1 MNDWKKNNEPSLSEK
16 EDFESCL
23 NMIDIN
29 EAYYTHTKIVS
40 QDFEIKKV
48 EEIFENFRNMFLKI

>member
-1 MNDWKKNNEPSLSEK
+1 
-16 EDFESCL
+16 
-23 NMIDIN
+23 MIDIN

>member
-16 EDFESCL
+16 EDFESRL